1 MAARVH
7 PASPVSLSR
16 REIIGGALAL
26 VALPSGC
33 RLGGSTRS
41 PYAKSNP
48 PSPAQ
53 LHKALQPRVPQLQI
67 LKAKVRDEM
76 TPSAQFAGLIQAPN
90 RIHAALFLKGQEI
103 MSLVAN
109 ERGYG
114 LRYNFNRGLAPG
126 YYHGPKDRCAVQTFL
141 GAPIEVEDLI
151 SILLGGGPSSFRAD
165 AVLEQ
170 GWDRDVGAER
180 VVFYDRR
187 RARSLVAHF
196 LWRDNQWV
204 LYSATG
210 YHYQS
215 GVATWEWGVR
225 HQQFGKIPGAPL
237 LPSKIKIGRIEGGMR
252 QFLELT
258 ILKASTELRIDTGQ
272 ESPDE
277 QGDWEDD
284 GWEQAGGDS
293 QPLEAP
299 EENPDV
305 PEKSEGAQ
313 DLAKKKD
320 AIPSVFIPNPAG
332 LVDKGPLCS
341 FPPARKR
348 SK

>member
-7 PASPVSLSR
+7 PGSLLPLSR
-16 REIIGGALAL
+16 RQIVGGALACM
-26 VALPSGC
+26 ALPSGC
-33 RLGGSTRS
+33 RLGASTRP
-41 PYAKSNP
+41 PYGKATP

-53 LHKALQPRVPQLQI
+53 LHDALQPRVSELQVF
-67 LKAKVRDEM
+67 KAKVRDEM
-76 TPSAQFAGLIQAPN
+76 TPSAQFAALIQAPG

-141 GAPIEVEDLI
+141 GAPIEIDDLI

-170 GWDRDVGAER
+170 GWDSEVGAER

-210 YHYQS
+210 YHYQ
-215 GVATWEWGVR
+215 GGAATWEWGVR
-225 HQQFGKIPGAPL
+225 HLQFGKIPGAPL
-237 LPSKIKIGRIEGGMR
+237 LPSKIKIGRIERGMR
-252 QFLELT
+252 RFLELS
-258 ILKASTELRIDTGQ
+258 ILKASTELSIDAGTADPEG
-272 ESPDE
+272 E
-277 QGDWEDD
+277 QGDWEDE
-284 GWEQAGGDS
+284 GWEQADGSHPAQAPNNESSDAS
-293 QPLEAP
+293 EEPANSREAAR
-299 EENPDV
+299 
-305 PEKSEGAQ
+305 KS
-313 DLAKKKD
+313 D
-320 AIPSVFIPNPAG
+320 AIPAVFLPNPAG
-332 LVDKGPLCS
+332 LVDKGPLCRS
-341 FPPARKR
+341 SAPRKK
-348 SK
+348 S